1 MTPPTRHAFR
11 YEPGLCSLSEGET
24 LGRRRPDD
32 ATESRKP
39 RGGLLARLT
48 LRRTAGRQRSTR

>member
-11 YEPGLCSLSEGET
+11 YEPGLCSLGEGET
-24 LGRRRPDD
+24 LARRRPED
-32 ATESRKP
+32 APEPRKH

-48 LRRTAGRQRSTR
+48 LRRSAGRQRSTR